1 MRQAYDYWQNQ
12 PGNYHCEDALLPSKR
27 EKHVPLPFHLL
38 ALCALRLPVR
48 VSFHRLKHFLFQS
61 ASRLRP
67 QLSGRPLDLSIQGLA
82 SQSRSH
88 ACPFPPAFA
97 LLWFRVSS
105 VTCASSCIKEY
116 YDDLA
121 SRTLLRTTSQRVFGC
136 RSSQYG
142 ASTTTRPRRRGSS
155 IVSVL
160 PVGLAIGKY
169 IHKFHQCDLCSDRNR
184 SS

>member
-1 MRQAYDYWQNQ
+1 MTTGRINQ
-12 PGNYHCEDALLPSKR
+12 VTITARTPFFLSNER
-27 EKHVPLPFHLL
+27 EKNHVPLPFHLL

-48 VSFHRLKHFLFQS
+48 VSFHRLKHFFQKCVQA
-61 ASRLRP
+61 ASL
-67 QLSGRPLDLSIQGLA
+67 LSGRPLDLSIQGLA

-105 VTCASSCIKEY
+105 VTCASSCTKEY